1 MLKKVKK
8 FLILFKR
15 LVGLKKVKTFLGGM
29 CLNRLKKVKNFL
41 TVFSAYLIVKKFLT
55 SKRIKKS

>member
-15 LVGLKKVKTFLGGM
+15 LVGLKKVKTFFGGM
-29 CLNRLKKVKNFL
+29 CLNRLKKVKKHGFL
-41 TVFSAYLIVKKFLT
+41 SF
-55 SKRIKKS
+55 